1 MKRFFFLILIV
12 TGIVT
17 FTAAQTADSGFKQEG
32 VASWYGKEF
41 EGKPTASGEIFN
53 PDLYTAAHPNLPFG
67 TILMVTN
74 KQNMRQ
80 VTVRVND
87 RGPFVASRIIDV
99 SRAAAEVLGM
109 INTGTAPVIIEQMR
123 DVALDPVAPVPA
135 PTPTPVTQVP
145 EIPAPAPVAPV
156 PAVAVNETSN
166 TSTSPE
172 VTNSA
177 NPVPEI
183 SNAETNNPTT
193 PQNEVVPDKPSI
205 AADQNTQTPT
215 LEIINV
221 PPDAPLEQEYYP
233 APTTTPATLP
243 SSTPVVTS
251 TTVETTPAAKIL
263 GGIPPRES
271 LKSYRLQVGAFIVPE
286 NAIDVFDKLKNAGLS
301 PAYEKNGDYY
311 RVVLA
316 GLKAED
322 IPVIAQTLGNTGFKE
337 AIIREEN

>member
-1 MKRFFFLILIV
+1 MKRFFCLLLIV
-12 TGIVT
+12 TGVVT
-17 FTAAQTADSGFKQEG
+17 FTAAQTADNGFKQEG

-74 KQNMRQ
+74 KQNMSQ

-87 RGPFVASRIIDV
+87 RGPFVASRIIDL

-123 DVALDPVAPVPA
+123 NMALGPVAPAPVPA
-135 PTPTPVTQVP
+135 PTTITPAPEATAQTPVAPT
-145 EIPAPAPVAPV
+145 PAPV
-156 PAVAVNETSN
+156 VAANETN
-166 TSTSPE
+166 STTTNPE
-172 VTNSA
+172 VASPV
-177 NPVPEI
+177 NPAPEV
-183 SNAETNNPTT
+183 SNAEATSPAT
-193 PQNEVVPDKPSI
+193 PQ
-205 AADQNTQTPT
+205 
-215 LEIINV
+215 LEIVNV
-221 PPDAPLEQEYYP
+221 PADAPLEQVYIP
-233 APTTTPATLP
+233 APTAAPPTTSATG
-243 SSTPVVTS
+243 TS
-251 TTVETTPAAKIL
+251 TTQAARIL

-286 NAIDVFDKLKNAGLS
+286 NAIDVFEKLKNAGLS
-301 PAYEKNGDYY
+301 PAYEKSGDYY

-322 IPVIAQTLGNTGFKE
+322 IPAIAQTLGNTGFKE